1 MEAQH
6 HILTAIRLSVS
17 AAACVICV
25 VCGLQYALGVDVG
38 PLQKFRD
45 AFSRPLPGLD
55 AQLRMAPRPR
65 ANWDPRRFPE
75 GARTGAALL
84 LVYPHGNA
92 WHIPLTVRG
101 STLPRHT
108 GQVSLPGGRVDVG
121 ESIETAALR
130 EAAEE
135 VGIVPA
141 GVELVGRLTPVSIP
155 VSGFVLHAVVG
166 IGRGRPRF
174 RPADWE
180 VARVIEAPLTTLRD
194 PAIVRAERRL
204 RTWQGETMEIDVP
217 YFEVDGEKVWGATA
231 MVLAE
236 FLAVVESVG
245 L

>member
-1 MEAQH
+1 
-6 HILTAIRLSVS
+6 V
-17 AAACVICV
+17 
-25 VCGLQYALGVDVG
+25 
-38 PLQKFRD
+38 QKFRD

-75 GARTGAALL
+75 GARAGAALL
-84 LVYPHGNA
+84 LLYAHGGA

-101 STLPRHT
+101 STLRHHT
-108 GQVSLPGGRVDVG
+108 GQVSLPGGSVDEG

-141 GVELVGRLTPVSIP
+141 GVNLVGRLTPVTIP

-166 IGRGRPRF
+166 IGKRRPQF

-180 VARVIEAPLTTLRD
+180 VARVIEAPLTMLRD
-194 PAIVRAERRL
+194 PAIVREEKRR
-204 RTWQGETMEIDVP
+204 RTWQGETVEIDVP
-217 YFEVDGEKVWGATA
+217 YFQVEGEKVWGATA